1 MVVSIQPPQ
10 PQFFI
15 IGAQKAG
22 TTWLWNMLKQHPA
35 TSLPETKE
43 IHYFGASELYA
54 KGPQWYGQY
63 FAGLD
68 SSKLIGEASTTY
80 FYDNVPYFHN
90 NSDAIEIDR
99 SLPCIPELIQKTMGN
114 DIKILIVLRDPVAR
128 ALSAYRHY
136 MRYGNDSPFWGLKR
150 FATEKPKTR
159 IVQYGFYAQYLALWQ
174 TYFSPDKLKV
184 LVFEEDI
191 IKTPAKTLEDV
202 YTFLGLDPSFKP
214 DSTKR
219 KYNKSWAW
227 SRIVFHYLT
236 KPATSKLAHSRIGS
250 FFDRFDYLKR
260 FEYGAADVEFLRSI
274 YLPQKAQTEKLLGR
288 NLDCWKYGGP

>member
-1 MVVSIQPPQ
+1 MTRIVHPPR

-22 TTWLWNMLKQHPA
+22 TTWLWNMLKQHPG
-35 TSLPETKE
+35 TSLPQIKE
-43 IHYFGASELYA
+43 IHFFGASELYA
-54 KGPQWYGQY
+54 NGPQWYQQF

-68 SSKLIGEASTTY
+68 ASKLIGEASTTY
-80 FYDNVPYFHN
+80 FYDYVPYFHN
-90 NSDAIEIDR
+90 VGDDIQIDR
-99 SLPCIPELIQKTMGN
+99 SLPCIPELIQNTMGQ

-159 IVQYGFYAQYLALWQ
+159 ILEYGYYARYLAIWQ
-174 TYFSPDKLKV
+174 RYFDPGNLKV
-184 LVFEEDI
+184 LIFEEDI
-191 IKTPAKTLEDV
+191 VKTPAKTVKDV
-202 YTFLGLDPSFKP
+202 YTFLGLDPNFKP

-219 KYNKSWAW
+219 KYNRSWTW

-236 KPATSKLAHSRIGS
+236 KPVSSKLARSRVGS
-250 FFDRFDYLKR
+250 LFDRFDYLKR
-260 FEYGAADVEFLRSI
+260 FEYDARDIAFLRSV
-274 YLPQKAQTEKLLGR
+274 YLPQKAETEKLLGR
-288 NLDCWKYGGP
+288 NLNCWKYGIK